1 MLRPVRLSIRDL
13 RDPVRE
19 LQALNERNV
28 VLPLPALDGRAVHAE
43 LAHWPFPG
51 LAVMTAE
58 LGGIRHG
65 SNRGDE
71 EHLYLAITLQG
82 ASIADQRQ
90 REVTLRDGESVL
102 VSPAERFHMTHPGK
116 VSFLGLRLSRRM
128 LGARASD
135 DSLMRV
141 IPRDA
146 PALSLLTRYLR
157 LALDET
163 LPASAGLTGVVAS
176 HVYDLAALA
185 IGARP
190 DADRLAG
197 AGVRAARLRAIKA
210 DILAHLADP
219 DLEVAAVA
227 LRQHITP
234 RYVHKLFEA
243 EATTFSAFVLQQRLA
258 CVHRMLCDARCAGR
272 SISTLALQAGF
283 GDLSYFNRA
292 FRRRYGA
299 TPSDVRRGAMT
310 R

>member
-1 MLRPVRLSIRDL
+1 MLHPVRLSVRDL
-13 RDPVRE
+13 RDPARE

-28 VLPLPALDGRAVHAE
+28 VLPLAAVAARSVHADI
-43 LAHWPFPG
+43 AQWPFPG

-65 SNRGDE
+65 SHRGDD
-71 EHLYLAITLQG
+71 EHLYLAITQQG
-82 ASIADQRQ
+82 TSVAEQRH
-90 REVTLRDGESVL
+90 REVSLRDGESVL
-102 VSPAERFHMTHPGK
+102 VSAADRFHMTHPGS
-116 VSFLGLRLSRRM
+116 VRFLGLRLSRRM
-128 LGARASD
+128 LGARAND
-135 DSLMRV
+135 DAIMRL

-163 LPASAGLTGVVAS
+163 LPASAGLSDVVAS

-190 DADRLAG
+190 DARVAST
-197 AGVRAARLRAIKA
+197 GVRAARLRAIKT
-210 DILAHLADP
+210 DVLAQLADP
-219 DLEVAAVA
+219 DLEVAAIA
-227 LRQHITP
+227 MRHRITP
-234 RYVHKLFEA
+234 RYVHKLFETD
-243 EATTFSAFVLQQRLA
+243 ATTFSAFVLQQRLA
-258 CVHRMLCDARCAGR
+258 RVHRMLRDPRFAGR
-272 SISTLALQAGF
+272 SIGTLALEAGF

-299 TPSDVRRGAMT
+299 TPSDVRRRA